1 MSILLVMSEY
11 LKLYMT
17 QDRMLGVL
25 LIVLY
30 FLREGKG
37 MFAILKL
44 KMTILER
51 GVQFLCPW
59 L

>member
-1 MSILLVMSEY
+1 VMSEY

-17 QDRMLGVL
+17 LDWMLGVL

-37 MFAILKL
+37 LIQMNARVVIWMVTSSLL
-44 KMTILER
+44 LGMTN
-51 GVQFLCPW
+51 
-59 L
+59 

>member
-1 MSILLVMSEY
+1 
-11 LKLYMT
+11 
-17 QDRMLGVL
+17 
-25 LIVLY
+25 
-30 FLREGKG
+30 

-59 L
+59 LWSSLSIELRQCIYLC